1 MIAAIFIL
9 QASKIRG
16 EREFVMKTAMNTNI
30 NTNTTNSKKVI
41 PGINDVATKCPK
53 VAAMWSDKNT
63 FSPSKVAAGSRRKF
77 TFVCPDCGQEFES
90 KIFSVV
96 RSVMNGNTGC
106 PVCAGK
112 KIVSG
117 INDVATKCP
126 MAAAMWSDKN
136 AFTPSEAPAGSHK
149 KAIFV
154 CPDCGQEFESSICN
168 VVNSLMH
175 YRTGCPVC
183 RGLKVVSGIN
193 DLATKCPAA
202 ANMWGSK
209 NACSPNEVSAGNN
222 KMAWFVCPDCKQE
235 FKAPVCNVVNSLLH
249 DNTGCPVCAG
259 RKAISGVNDL
269 ATKCPMAATMWS
281 NKNACSPSEAP
292 AGSHKKAVFV
302 CPDCGQEFESSICN
316 VVNSLMRY
324 RTGCPVCR
332 GLKVVS
338 GINDLATKCPAA
350 ANMWSDK
357 NACSPNEVSAG
368 NNKMAWFVCPDCKQE
383 FKAPVCNVVNSLLH
397 DNTGCPVCAG
407 RKAISGVNDLATKCP
422 MAATMW
428 SNKNACSPSEAPAGS
443 HKKAVF
449 VCPDCGQEFVAS
461 IHNMTRAIASGV
473 TCCPN
478 CRLRGRAINAARK
491 DEYSSPKSV
500 GTTMT
505 MKDGSKATCTA
516 YHGVNNIT
524 VEFEDGFVLYH
535 ARWNQ
540 FVRGALHH
548 GQKATEE

>member
-16 EREFVMKTAMNTNI
+16 ERESIMKAAMNTNI

-117 INDVATKCP
+117 IND
-126 MAAAMWSDKN
+126 
-136 AFTPSEAPAGSHK
+136 
-149 KAIFV
+149 
-154 CPDCGQEFESSICN
+154 
-168 VVNSLMH
+168 
-175 YRTGCPVC
+175 
-183 RGLKVVSGIN
+183 
-193 DLATKCPAA
+193 
-202 ANMWGSK
+202 
-209 NACSPNEVSAGNN
+209 
-222 KMAWFVCPDCKQE
+222 
-235 FKAPVCNVVNSLLH
+235 
-249 DNTGCPVCAG
+249 
-259 RKAISGVNDL
+259 L

-281 NKNACSPSEAP
+281 DKNACSPSEVA
-292 AGSHKKAVFV
+292 AGSHKKAIFV

-357 NACSPNEVSAG
+357 NACSPGKISAG

-407 RKAISGVNDLATKCP
+407 RKAVSGVNDLATMYPK
-422 MAATMW
+422 AAAMW
-428 SNKNACSPSEAPAGS
+428 SGKNDYAPSEIPARS
-443 HKKAVF
+443 SRRAIF
-449 VCPDCGQEFVAS
+449 VCPDCKQEFVTS

-478 CRLRGRAINAARK
+478 CRLQGRAINAARK
-491 DEYSSPKSV
+491 DEHGSPKSV

-505 MKDGSKATCTA
+505 MKCSDSW
-516 YHGVNNIT
+516 H
-524 VEFEDGFVLYH
+524 
-535 ARWNQ
+535 
-540 FVRGALHH
+540 
-548 GQKATEE
+548 

>member
-16 EREFVMKTAMNTNI
+16 ERESVMKTAMNTNI
-30 NTNTTNSKKVI
+30 NTNTTNSNKVI

-117 INDVATKCP
+117 INDLATKCP
-126 MAAAMWSDKN
+126 MAATMWSNKN
-136 AFTPSEAPAGSHK
+136 ACSPSEAPAGSHK
-149 KAIFV
+149 KAVFV

-259 RKAISGVNDL
+259 RKAVSGVNDL
-269 ATKCPMAATMWS
+269 ATMYPKAAAMWS
-281 NKNACSPSEAP
+281 GKNDYTPSEIP
-292 AGSHKKAVFV
+292 AVQTRHFCVPRLQTRVCDKHPQHDAGYCVRCYLLPQLQTAGACHQRSSQGRVRFSEICRHHDDDEGWQQSH
-302 CPDCGQEFESSICN
+302 
-316 VVNSLMRY
+316 
-324 RTGCPVCR
+324 
-332 GLKVVS
+332 
-338 GINDLATKCPAA
+338 
-350 ANMWSDK
+350 
-357 NACSPNEVSAG
+357 
-368 NNKMAWFVCPDCKQE
+368 
-383 FKAPVCNVVNSLLH
+383 LH
-397 DNTGCPVCAG
+397 
-407 RKAISGVNDLATKCP
+407 
-422 MAATMW
+422 
-428 SNKNACSPSEAPAGS
+428 
-443 HKKAVF
+443 
-449 VCPDCGQEFVAS
+449 
-461 IHNMTRAIASGV
+461 
-473 TCCPN
+473 
-478 CRLRGRAINAARK
+478 RL
-491 DEYSSPKSV
+491 SW
-500 GTTMT
+500 
-505 MKDGSKATCTA
+505 C
-516 YHGVNNIT
+516 
-524 VEFEDGFVLYH
+524 
-535 ARWNQ
+535 Q
-540 FVRGALHH
+540 QHH
-548 GQKATEE
+548 GGV

>member
-1 MIAAIFIL
+1 MIADIFIL

-30 NTNTTNSKKVI
+30 NTNTTNSNKVI

-53 VAAMWSDKNT
+53 VAAMWSDKNA

-126 MAAAMWSDKN
+126 MAA
-136 AFTPSEAPAGSHK
+136 
-149 KAIFV
+149 
-154 CPDCGQEFESSICN
+154 
-168 VVNSLMH
+168 
-175 YRTGCPVC
+175 
-183 RGLKVVSGIN
+183 
-193 DLATKCPAA
+193 
-202 ANMWGSK
+202 
-209 NACSPNEVSAGNN
+209 
-222 KMAWFVCPDCKQE
+222 
-235 FKAPVCNVVNSLLH
+235 
-249 DNTGCPVCAG
+249 
-259 RKAISGVNDL
+259 
-269 ATKCPMAATMWS
+269 
-281 NKNACSPSEAP
+281 
-292 AGSHKKAVFV
+292 
-302 CPDCGQEFESSICN
+302 
-316 VVNSLMRY
+316 
-324 RTGCPVCR
+324 
-332 GLKVVS
+332 
-338 GINDLATKCPAA
+338 
-350 ANMWSDK
+350 
-357 NACSPNEVSAG
+357 
-368 NNKMAWFVCPDCKQE
+368 
-383 FKAPVCNVVNSLLH
+383 
-397 DNTGCPVCAG
+397 
-407 RKAISGVNDLATKCP
+407 
-422 MAATMW
+422 TMW

-449 VCPDCGQEFVAS
+449 VCPDCGQEFVTS

-478 CRLRGRAINAARK
+478 CRLRGRAINAVRK
-491 DEYSSPKSV
+491 DEYGSPKSV

-548 GQKATEE
+548 GQKTTEE

>member
-1 MIAAIFIL
+1 MKHL
-9 QASKIRG
+9 Q
-16 EREFVMKTAMNTNI
+16 E
-30 NTNTTNSKKVI
+30 
-41 PGINDVATKCPK
+41 AT
-53 VAAMWSDKNT
+53 
-63 FSPSKVAAGSRRKF
+63 
-77 TFVCPDCGQEFES
+77 
-90 KIFSVV
+90 
-96 RSVMNGNTGC
+96 
-106 PVCAGK
+106 
-112 KIVSG
+112 
-117 INDVATKCP
+117 
-126 MAAAMWSDKN
+126 
-136 AFTPSEAPAGSHK
+136 K

-259 RKAISGVNDL
+259 RKAVSGVNDL
-269 ATKCPMAATMWS
+269 ATMYPKAAAMWS
-281 NKNACSPSEAP
+281 GKNDYAPSEIP
-292 AGSHKKAVFV
+292 AR
-302 CPDCGQEFESSICN
+302 SSRRAI
-316 VVNSLMRY
+316 
-324 RTGCPVCR
+324 
-332 GLKVVS
+332 
-338 GINDLATKCPAA
+338 
-350 ANMWSDK
+350 
-357 NACSPNEVSAG
+357 
-368 NNKMAWFVCPDCKQE
+368 FVCPDCKQE
-383 FKAPVCNVVNSLLH
+383 FV
-397 DNTGCPVCAG
+397 T
-407 RKAISGVNDLATKCP
+407 
-422 MAATMW
+422 
-428 SNKNACSPSEAPAGS
+428 
-443 HKKAVF
+443 
-449 VCPDCGQEFVAS
+449 S

-491 DEYSSPKSV
+491 DEYGSPKSV